1 VANVG
6 ADEHGEP
13 ALSVGRANRGGG
25 DAARSAGS
33 SASASAPGP
42 GKQTLTG
49 QLDAGSG
56 AASVQR
62 RAAEGAP
69 GERDGGDVHRAAAH
83 GTSGGATALPHVA
96 QIQQSFGRHD
106 VGGIRAHVGGRAAQG
121 AEAMGAHAFAV
132 GDHVAFAGAPD
143 LHTAAHEAAHVVQQR
158 GGVQLKGGVGEV
170 GDPYERHADAVADL
184 VVQGKSSEALLDQ
197 HAPAGAAA
205 SSGAAVQRYAFIT
218 GTQLRRTD
226 PMVSGAAM
234 MDMVTD
240 QMVRDYTTP
249 AEFKNHA
256 AGTTDH
262 IGNLDDETRTWLRFP
277 TIGLNVLGE
286 MHETESSFEHVRP
299 AVNAKKFISEAISSE
314 DMPKGSQLDATYQAE
329 HADRYKQF
337 GIENEKDKKQFG
349 AEPLLPKVGFAMT
362 GLMPYLKVDPK
373 APQSVKDLTSDNYAG
388 KIGQSLLK
396 EGWAYGTDIRTQVA
410 LERVAFVPVAA
421 KRGAL
426 ADTVDSLFS
435 ILDPFITALAVHG
448 FLGDPLSQP
457 KNAPLIVPLR
467 QFIQALIDALVE
479 VATGDP
485 SANLSAAQ
493 QKKLSDPKAGNEDK
507 GKMFLDWRNRN
518 IANAVKDAAAR
529 GVRYAGMG
537 WAHMKYL
544 QDHGAPAG
552 VTIFDMNGDDITA
565 FENHTNELKAIA
577 VKP

>member
-1 VANVG
+1 M
-6 ADEHGEP
+6 
-13 ALSVGRANRGGG
+13 SVGRSSRGGG

-33 SASASAPGP
+33 SASASALGP

-49 QLDAGSG
+49 QLDAASG
-56 AASVQR
+56 APSVQR

-83 GTSGGATALPHVA
+83 GTSGGAAALPHLA

-106 VGGIRAHVGGRAAQG
+106 VGGIRAHVGGRAAEG

-170 GDPYERHADAVADL
+170 GDPYERHADAVANL

-205 SSGAAVQRYAFIT
+205 SAGGGGGGGAVQRYAFIN
-218 GTQLRRTD
+218 GMQVKRTD
-226 PMVSGAAM
+226 PIIHGAAM

-240 QMVRDYTTP
+240 IMVRDYLTP
-249 AEFKNHA
+249 DEFKNHA
-256 AGTTDH
+256 AGATDH
-262 IGNLDDETRTWLRFP
+262 IGNLDDDKRTWLRFP
-277 TIGLNVLGE
+277 TTGLNVLGE
-286 MHETESSFEHVRP
+286 MHETESSFDHVRP

-314 DMPKGSQLDATYQAE
+314 DMPKGSQLDAAYQAE
-329 HADRYKQF
+329 HADRFKSF

-362 GLMPYLKVDPK
+362 GLMPYLKIDPK
-373 APQSVKDLTSDNYAG
+373 ATQSVKDLTSDNYAG
-388 KIGQSLLK
+388 KIGQALLK
-396 EGWAYGTDIRTQVA
+396 EGWAYSTDIRTQVA
-410 LERVAFVPVAA
+410 LERAAFAPVAA

-426 ADTVDSLFS
+426 ADTVDSLFG
-435 ILDPFITALAVHG
+435 ILDPFITALPVHG
-448 FLGDPLSQP
+448 FIGDPLSQP

-479 VATGDP
+479 VAAGDP
-485 SANLSAAQ
+485 SAKLSPAQ
-493 QKKLSDPKAGNEDK
+493 QKKLSDPKATNEDK

-518 IANAVKDAAAR
+518 IANAVKDAARR

-537 WAHMKYL
+537 WAHMKYIK
-544 QDHGAPAG
+544 DHGAPAG
-552 VTIFDMNGDDITA
+552 VQIFDMNGDNIIE
-565 FENHTNELKAIA
+565 FENYTDELKSAA
-577 VKP
+577 GKP